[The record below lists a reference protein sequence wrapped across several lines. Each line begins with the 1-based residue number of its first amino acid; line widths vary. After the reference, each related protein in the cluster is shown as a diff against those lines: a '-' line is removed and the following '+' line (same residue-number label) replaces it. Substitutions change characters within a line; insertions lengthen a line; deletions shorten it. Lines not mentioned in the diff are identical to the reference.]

1 MEFGIRWAGA
11 VRPSW
16 SHFGQVGVFQFWGTT
31 RNKML
36 QGHNEARVR
45 MSMETRGKEN
55 LRPRDSSGCG
65 RSLAKILRKQ
75 NGKSKHSNTFG

>member
-1 MEFGIRWAGA
+1 
-11 VRPSW
+11 
-16 SHFGQVGVFQFWGTT
+16 
-31 RNKML
+31 ML

-65 RSLAKILRKQ
+65 RSLAKILKKE
-75 NGKSKHSNTFG
+75 NAKSNIRIRLDDSSNHDV